1 MNPSPEP
8 PSTSPSLA
16 DYVGLWPT
24 CQPLSRALD
33 AAWGVLDDQ
42 ARRAA
47 MLRTPAHDEALAA
60 KAAGQSFAVR
70 AGWAQHMMVQV
81 LADLGPDPA
90 LSAGASGRA
99 A

>member
-1 MNPSPEP
+1 MNPTET
-8 PSTSPSLA
+8 PSTSPCLA
-16 DYVGLWPT
+16 DYIGLWPT
-24 CQPLSRALD
+24 CQPLSSALS

-60 KAAGQSFAVR
+60 KVAGQSFASR
-70 AGWAQHMMVQV
+70 AGWAQHCMVQV
-81 LADLGPDPA
+81 LADLGPDPVLA
-90 LSAGASGRA
+90 ARGGRA

>member
-1 MNPSPEP
+1 MTSSET
-8 PSTSPSLA
+8 PSTSPCLA
-16 DYVGLWPT
+16 DYIGLWPT
-24 CQPLSRALD
+24 CQPFSQQLQALWD
-33 AAWGVLDDQ
+33 DLDDQ

-60 KAAGQSFAVR
+60 KAAGQSFAGR